1 MISNQNKIII
11 GSRSSP
17 LAQKQVEI
25 FLDSLAKIHGNEI
38 LSKIE
43 KRYFKTAGDKLLHA
57 NFMDF
62 GYKGLFTKEIDEAL
76 VKKEITFAV
85 HSLKDLPTKLP
96 RNLEIVAVLRREEV
110 NDVIVSKNF
119 QTLEEIS
126 SNSVV
131 GTSSLRRYIQLKKFR
146 KDLRIKEIRG
156 NVDMRIKKVFDGE
169 YDAVILAAA
178 GLNRLGGLYPFK
190 KINIKT
196 IIPAAGQAA
205 IGIVA
210 HKNSNQNYL
219 LKNINHPQ
227 TFEEVMCERNFLEA
241 LDGSCKTPIGANA
254 KLKYNSKGKILFR
267 YMVSSNDFKNFFKGI
282 DYFDSNSCTSQSY
295 DLGSVLKKK
304 INE

>member
-25 FLDSLAKIHGNEI
+25 FLDSLGKVHGKEI
-38 LSKIE
+38 FSKIE

-119 QTLEEIS
+119 QTLEEIAKLTGRKIAEIEEAFK
-126 SNSVV
+126 NAGLTEGAFGVPE
-131 GTSSLRRYIQLKKFR
+131 GTSTPPPVIEAPTFPETVNETNNQGGSSTTNQPIKIFTTLNIGSEKFETVTQDALISLQKQ
-146 KDLRIKEIRG
+146 G
-156 NVDMRIKKVFDGE
+156 KKV
-169 YDAVILAAA
+169 
-178 GLNRLGGLYPFK
+178 
-190 KINIKT
+190 
-196 IIPAAGQAA
+196 
-205 IGIVA
+205 
-210 HKNSNQNYL
+210 L
-219 LKNINHPQ
+219 L
-227 TFEEVMCERNFLEA
+227 
-241 LDGSCKTPIGANA
+241 
-254 KLKYNSKGKILFR
+254 
-267 YMVSSNDFKNFFKGI
+267 
-282 DYFDSNSCTSQSY
+282 
-295 DLGSVLKKK
+295 
-304 INE
+304 